1 MGVDLRVYAT
11 GVTPTQRDIA
21 VEEFRRIVPSDVMRD
36 RYMIDPNEE
45 NLFSFP
51 TEESWGGAPDHIMEV
66 KTLLR
71 WPNRSYWPDVSA
83 LLRIM
88 RGVLPLES
96 RLYFSPD
103 SMNYP
108 LDDAYLYTAERV
120 ERFWGLFLHG
130 DPDSVR
136 MYAPRDL

>member
-11 GVTPTQRDIA
+11 GVTPEQRDVSA
-21 VEEFRRIVPSDVMRD
+21 AMFRSLVPDDVMMK
-36 RYMIDPNEE
+36 RYLIDAHEDP
-45 NLFSFP
+45 FSFP